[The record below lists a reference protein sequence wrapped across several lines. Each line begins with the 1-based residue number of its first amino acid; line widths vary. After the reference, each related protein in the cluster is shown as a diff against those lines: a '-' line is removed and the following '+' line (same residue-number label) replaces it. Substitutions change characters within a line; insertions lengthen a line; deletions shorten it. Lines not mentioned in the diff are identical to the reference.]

1 MAKEGILFALGDCLS
16 GVPFF
21 RKDSRQV
28 EASCLDEVFFSLNVE
43 KREALVKVTLGGVGW
58 VVGWVPEK
66 MYKMATRM
74 AWNKRIKWQSVIN
87 GFEQVVHELDLVDVN
102 WEFHLEIWTVQSLA
116 ILLQSVSAFDSC
128 RLGYIPF
135 VGRPSPRFSCA
146 VFCNSEGLAEEGD
159 LLPFADTGSFFRIER
174 LESLQFTMWR
184 SGKQKVILEKR
195 YKE

>member
-1 MAKEGILFALGDCLS
+1 MPWWSLLLLERRETRSFGEGNPWRSWLS
-16 GVPFF
+16 CGM
-21 RKDSRQV
+21 
-28 EASCLDEVFFSLNVE
+28 
-43 KREALVKVTLGGVGW
+43 
-58 VVGWVPEK
+58 VPEK
-66 MYKMATRM
+66 NVPMATRM

-87 GFEQVVHELDLVDVN
+87 GFEQVVHELDLLDVN

-174 LESLQFTMWR
+174 LESLQFTMWH
-184 SGKQKVILEKR
+184 SGKQKVMLEKR